1 MRGYT
6 VIKSLTM
13 LCVVALTVLVASEA
27 TAQNLRIFGYSQSLY
42 QNQNTKELDGTA
54 RDQTARSFYLQ
65 QTNVFLA
72 NRFNR
77 KSSAFV
83 NLEFVNNQDVK
94 EQFGNVSMQ
103 EAWFD
108 YKFTNDFSA
117 KFGKLLPKF
126 GALND
131 QRNRTPI
138 FSFTT
143 RPLIYEGLYGDIFN
157 QENFVPLFA
166 FSQVE
171 KNFSLTDKLTLE
183 TSAFVGNSENSLL
196 ISADNRGNASDANV
210 SGQDTTDA
218 VTWGGKLNLVF
229 SDYNVGIIKLGF
241 SASTDEGRVAGNIAP
256 AAVRDGLRG
265 LEGTV
270 LPPGTVNAVLAPDL
284 GVARRLRWAV
294 DLNIQLDRLEI
305 FGEYARASF
314 DYTQT
319 QQNAFAAM
327 NTLTTQV
334 GLPAVAN
341 QKDSEF
347 YWVNAAY
354 SLKNGIYFLGRYENL
369 KQGNSFNFLDEDGLS
384 LITFGGGYRI
394 NNLVFKTEYTIV
406 NVKNAGQAPSAI
418 ENLFEVNLFKLAA
431 GFTF

>member
-1 MRGYT
+1 
-6 VIKSLTM
+6 M
-13 LCVVALTVLVASEA
+13 LCTLVLVLMFANQA
-27 TAQNLRIFGYSQSLY
+27 GAQNLRIFGYSQSLY
-42 QNQNTKELDGTA
+42 QNQTTKELDGTA

-94 EQFGNVSMQ
+94 EQFGNVSLQ

-108 YKFTNDFSA
+108 YNFTNDFSA

-143 RPLIYEGLYGDIFN
+143 RPVIYEGLYGDIFN
-157 QENFVPLFA
+157 QEAFVPLFA
-166 FSQVE
+166 FSQLE
-171 KNFSLTDKLTLE
+171 KNFSLSDKLTLE
-183 TSAFVGNSENSLL
+183 ASAFVGNSENTLL

-256 AAVRDGLRG
+256 AALVGAVGPAAPILS
-265 LEGTV
+265 
-270 LPPGTVNAVLAPDL
+270 PGDL
-284 GVARRLRWAV
+284 GTARRLRWAV

-305 FGEYARASF
+305 FGEYMRSTF
-314 DYTQT
+314 DYTQD
-319 QQNAFAAM
+319 QQNAFTAM
-327 NTLTTQV
+327 NNLTTQI
-334 GLPAVAN
+334 GLPAIAN
-341 QKDSEF
+341 QEDSEF

-354 SLKNGIYFLGRYENL
+354 NLKNGIYFLGRYENL
-369 KQGNSFNFLDEDGLS
+369 KQGNSFTYLDDDGLS

-406 NVKNAGQAPSAI
+406 NVANGGQAPSAI